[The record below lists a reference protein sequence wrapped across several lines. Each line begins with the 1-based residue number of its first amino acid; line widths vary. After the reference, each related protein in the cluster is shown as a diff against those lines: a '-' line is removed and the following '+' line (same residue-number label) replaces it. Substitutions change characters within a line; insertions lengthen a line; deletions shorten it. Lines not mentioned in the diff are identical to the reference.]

1 MGGCKETMD
10 FEEIKWWIE
19 DNWKVLVG
27 VLSIFAVIGLTI
39 YIFRVEAGRT
49 GKLPDS
55 YEEQIETLQSGSVE
69 IKESFSLLDE
79 MEISS
84 VEGQSVYEITLYNK
98 KPFIEIGDLE
108 MLLNKYVESLEI
120 VEGTYDRELRA
131 VKFILYDRKIKYDLG
146 ARPDG
151 VYYYGIPYQSIPQA
165 EKDDENSRYYLMS
178 PQEIAYDYTS
188 LYAPDK
194 IDKSL
199 YSLYG
204 NYRQL
209 RRVPGV
215 EPLSDQEY
223 NWYVKLDAYT
233 TLGEDTG
240 SLYLEWELGA
250 PRNSTASRLFRQDVR
265 EFRKRVSAVGEE
277 TSLYEVDSI
286 SVEDLKRHLVIEN
299 PSFLWY
305 VESGLVEENAIQARA
320 LLVEEHPDKYQE
332 VVEEWVRSLA
342 EDQIR
347 QMQQGTDPATSGDY
361 LGDSVGGL
369 GEEDAPTIG
378 NSNKVDLD
386 GNIDEEVEDLSE
398 E

>member
-1 MGGCKETMD
+1 MD
-10 FEEIKWWIE
+10 FEDIKWWVE
-19 DNWKVLVG
+19 DNWKALVG
-27 VLSIFAVIGLTI
+27 VLSIFAVIGLTL
-39 YIFRVEAGRT
+39 YIFRVEAGRA

-55 YEEQIETLQSGSVE
+55 YEEKIETLQTGSVE

-79 MEISS
+79 MEIST
-84 VEGQSVYEITLYNK
+84 VEGQSVYEISLYNK
-98 KPFIEIGDLE
+98 KPFIETRDME
-108 MLLNKYVESLEI
+108 MLLDKYVKSLEI
-120 VEGTYDRELRA
+120 VEETYDRELRA

-146 ARPDG
+146 VRPDG
-151 VYYYGIPYQSIPQA
+151 VYYYGIPYQSLPQE
-165 EKDDENSRYYLMS
+165 EKDDENSRYYSMS
-178 PQEIAYDYTS
+178 PQEVAYDYTS
-188 LYAPDK
+188 LYAPEK

-250 PRNSTASRLFRQDVR
+250 PKNSTAARLFRQDVR
-265 EFRKRVSAVGEE
+265 EFRKRLSTLGEE

-286 SVEDLKRHLVIEN
+286 SVEDLKRDLVIEN

-305 VESGLVEENAIQARA
+305 VESGQVEENAIQARA
-320 LLVEEHPDKYQE
+320 LLVEEYPDKYQK
-332 VVEEWVRSLA
+332 VVEDWVRSLA

-361 LGDSVGGL
+361 SGDSMGGL
-369 GEEDAPTIG
+369 GEEDARTIG

-386 GNIDEEVEDLSE
+386 GNIHDEVEDLTE

>member
-1 MGGCKETMD
+1 MD
-10 FEEIKWWIE
+10 FEDIKWWIE
-19 DNWKVLVG
+19 DNWKALVG
-27 VLSIFAVIGLTI
+27 VLSIFAVIGLTL
-39 YIFRVEAGRT
+39 YIFRVEAGRA

-55 YEEQIETLQSGSVE
+55 YEEKIETLQTGSVE

-79 MEISS
+79 MEIST
-84 VEGQSVYEITLYNK
+84 VEGQSVYEISLYNK
-98 KPFIEIGDLE
+98 KPFIETRDME
-108 MLLNKYVESLEI
+108 MLLDKYVKSLEI
-120 VEGTYDRELRA
+120 VEETYDRELRA

-146 ARPDG
+146 VRPDG
-151 VYYYGIPYQSIPQA
+151 VYYYGIPYQSLPQE
-165 EKDDENSRYYLMS
+165 EKDDENSRYYSMS
-178 PQEIAYDYTS
+178 PQEVAYDYTS
-188 LYAPDK
+188 LYAPEK

-204 NYRQL
+204 DYRQL

-215 EPLSDQEY
+215 VPLSDQEY

-233 TLGEDTG
+233 TLGEATG

-250 PRNSTASRLFRQDVR
+250 PKNSTAARLFRQDVR
-265 EFRKRVSAVGEE
+265 EFRKRLSTLGEE

-286 SVEDLKRHLVIEN
+286 SVEDLKRDLVIEN

-305 VESGLVEENAIQARA
+305 VESGQVEENAIQARA
-320 LLVEEHPDKYQE
+320 LLVEEYPDKYQK
-332 VVEEWVRSLA
+332 VVEDWVRSLA

-347 QMQQGTDPATSGDY
+347 QMQQGTDPATSGNY
-361 LGDSVGGL
+361 SGDSMGGL
-369 GEEDAPTIG
+369 GEEDARTIG

-386 GNIDEEVEDLSE
+386 GNIHDEVEDLTE